1 MQFKEFEEMLL
12 QALKVLL
19 KVSRVH
25 SGTVELMGL
34 KRSTFVFFLFMERDL
49 KKKKKKGLDSGMRLS
64 LSYQIMKL
72 MTSSNLSRKTK
83 A

>member
-34 KRSTFVFFLFMERDL
+34 KRSTFVFFFLWKGI

>member
-34 KRSTFVFFLFMERDL
+34 KRSTFAFFFLW
-49 KKKKKKGLDSGMRLS
+49 KG
-64 LSYQIMKL
+64 I
-72 MTSSNLSRKTK
+72 
-83 A
+83 

>member
-19 KVSRVH
+19 KVSHVH

-49 KKKKKKGLDSGMRLS
+49 KKKKKKRIGLR
-64 LSYQIMKL
+64 
-72 MTSSNLSRKTK
+72 NE

>member
-1 MQFKEFEEMLL
+1 MQFKEFEKMLL

-19 KVSRVH
+19 KVSRVR

-34 KRSTFVFFLFMERDL
+34 KRSTFIFSFYGKGL
-49 KKKKKKGLDSGMRLS
+49 KKKKGLDSGMRLS

>member
-19 KVSRVH
+19 KVSRLH

-34 KRSTFVFFLFMERDL
+34 KRRTFIFSFYGKGF
-49 KKKKKKGLDSGMRLS
+49 KKKKKKRIGLR
-64 LSYQIMKL
+64 
-72 MTSSNLSRKTK
+72 NE

>member
-19 KVSRVH
+19 KVSRLH

-34 KRSTFVFFLFMERDL
+34 KRRTFIFSFYGKGLK
-49 KKKKKKGLDSGMRLS
+49 KKKKKKGLDSGMTLS

>member
-19 KVSRVH
+19 KVSRLH

-34 KRSTFVFFLFMERDL
+34 KRRTFIFSFYGKGF